1 MDGIEEYLIQ
11 PTAWYYVKYLGGSNA
26 FLGLTLA
33 AYSTG
38 TLVFAPFVGFL
49 EKRFDASKTIVVMST
64 FVKFAGNIL
73 YSIPVNEYFPLLGRF
88 LSGIGEGAVGVLYG
102 AVSKCTDKEN
112 RGKAFLYFEGLFSI
126 GSVFGP
132 AIGSVLTFH
141 VDFIGELYTPIIK
154 KHRCFVDSVL
164 RICICVGSSMVY
176 LVIQ

>member
-1 MDGIEEYLIQ
+1 MDGMEEYIIQ

-33 AYSTG
+33 AYSAG

-49 EKRFDASKTIVVMST
+49 EKRFNASKTIIVIST

-102 AVSKCTDKEN
+102 AVSKCTTKEN

-126 GSVFGP
+126 GSVCGP
-132 AIGSVLTFH
+132 AIGSVLIFN
-141 VDFIGELYTPIIK
+141 VDFKGELYTSIL
-154 KHRCFVDSVL
+154 KHAHVCRPVATEKVN
-164 RICICVGSSMVY
+164 RMQVSM
-176 LVIQ
+176 QRRGT